1 MAMAS
6 EPGPERRERIEA
18 VIVAELERQAAA
30 GAARIDVA
38 AMAAAIE
45 AALTAEEPAEP
56 ALDDGRRPEELN
68 ATNDD

>member
-45 AALTAEEPAEP
+45 AALVAGEPAEP